1 MLTNHLQYSIYHKR
15 HKRTHMSLGQL
26 PTRRGTRRSAANRTC
41 CGPRP
46 RRTRWPGG
54 GRAIVTTK
62 RNLGPAT
69 ILGRLLANTVNRSLL
84 RGGVAGLLAAREQH
98 APKSYTQVIGK
109 ACAMFEGD

>member
-1 MLTNHLQYSIYHKR
+1 
-15 HKRTHMSLGQL
+15 MSLGQL

-109 ACAMFEGD
+109 ACAMFEGDVVKPLGDRVRV